1 MFGKNKPIQK
11 SAKKMDKIVTWI
23 IIGWAIASVFW
34 LSQTK
39 KWKEVSSSITT
50 ALKPKVAD
58 SGKKAISIFWK
69 VIAFFVY
76 LFSKK

>member
-1 MFGKNKPIQK
+1 MFWKNKPIQK

-23 IIGWAIASVFW
+23 IIWWAIASVFW

-39 KWKEVSSSITT
+39 KWKKITSDISHKIQPWVT
-50 ALKPKVAD
+50 KTW
-58 SGKKAISIFWK
+58 KKALSVFGKI
-69 VIAFFVY
+69 IAFFVY